1 MPKINPAEILT
12 FLAECFPQTF
22 VSENYRRHLPLKIG
36 IDRDIMDRC
45 PAISRSE
52 RNVTLRFYASRVA
65 YLQSLVERAAR
76 VDLDG
81 NACGE
86 VSSAEA
92 AFAAARLAEVLAERE
107 AKRAAKKTAAVPAS
121 PTSNPASASESST
134 SEPASPAISTRVQRP
149 LLRLP
154 AFRGEAVSS

>member
-22 VSENYRRHLPLKIG
+22 VFENYRRHLPLKIG

-45 PAISRSE
+45 PAISRRE

-65 YLQSLVERAAR
+65 YLQSLVEGAAR

-81 NACGE
+81 NVCGE

-92 AFAAARLAEVLAERE
+92 AFAAARLAAERE

-134 SEPASPAISTRVQRP
+134 SEPASPAMSTRVQRP

-154 AFRGEAVSS
+154 AFR